1 MVYAAQS
8 GHMNPVSPS
17 PSLPFLLPAALARDN
32 CWVELLQQFIAASTH
47 AK

>member
-8 GHMNPVSPS
+8 GHMNPVSP
-17 PSLPFLLPAALARDN
+17 PALLLPLPAALARDN